1 MQAKT
6 GPRLYSGPM
15 QGGSKGQRAGDIR
28 GAGSW
33 MVQLITLLVCQGSGQ
48 GTWIPE
54 QWPMAWRDGQR
65 PARRKAG
72 PSGQSRSGE
81 EAGGRAP
88 SVKGFVPQ
96 VRPTDSI
103 HHSPKPTSLPIGLPR
118 AGHVA

>member
-15 QGGSKGQRAGDIR
+15 QGGPKGQRAGDIR

-33 MVQLITLLVCQGSGQ
+33 MVHLIALLVCKGNGQ

-65 PARRKAG
+65 PACREKAWTLSAEQVWG
-72 PSGQSRSGE
+72 RSRWTGTQCEGLGSSGE
-81 EAGGRAP
+81 TYR
-88 SVKGFVPQ
+88 Q
-96 VRPTDSI
+96 RPPLTKASQPP
-103 HHSPKPTSLPIGLPR
+103 HRPR
-118 AGHVA
+118 QG